1 MMPLLLAGM
10 QVPAALNPAPALH
23 LAQLAWMA
31 GSWRGEVAGG
41 FIEEH
46 WSFSPGH
53 PMFGMFRRVEGGQVK
68 FAELLTCFEENG
80 QVIFRIRHF
89 SGDLGRALEAA
100 DGPMEF
106 RLVAV
111 DGQEAR
117 FKGQGAE
124 TGTTVVYRRTAEG
137 LEAVLDKGSG
147 ATAKRLVLRFKPGA
161 LK

>member
-1 MMPLLLAGM
+1 MMPFLIAALP
-10 QVPAALNPAPALH
+10 VPAVAQPAPPPQ

-31 GSWRGEVAGG
+31 GSWRGELPGG

-46 WSFSPGH
+46 WSLSPGQ
-53 PMFGMFRRVEGGQVK
+53 PMFGMFRRVEGGVVK

-111 DGQEAR
+111 EGQEAR

-124 TGTTVVYRRTAEG
+124 LGTTVVYRRTPEG

-147 ATAKRLVLRFKPGA
+147 ATAKRLVLRFKPGS